1 MEPHARACARRLALE
16 LYARAPE
23 APASWRTALARRRFR
38 IVHVLRLSRIRPAEV
53 RRRIFRNLGTWR
65 RGWPRCSR
73 RSGCCWRTAGDRA
86 AATAKEL
93 AAWHLASAYQRE
105 AQYEARRRA
114 VAEAAEFE
122 LHHAA
127 RMAYPSSEGAS
138 AGSDALARLVRNG
151 T

>member
-1 MEPHARACARRLALE
+1 MAEAGTGKLGNLRGPACAVATG
-16 LYARAPE
+16 E
-23 APASWRTALARRRFR
+23 AQY
-38 IVHVLRLSRIRPAEV
+38 
-53 RRRIFRNLGTWR
+53 G
-65 RGWPRCSR
+65 
-73 RSGCCWRTAGDRA
+73 
-86 AATAKEL
+86 
-93 AAWHLASAYQRE
+93 ASAYQRE